1 MMSTQAA
8 DLKILV
14 SPATDLRSILTRKAE
29 VILEGYP
36 DVGRL
41 EIDNL
46 RSRTAL
52 VLPRRNEDGFDVEVE
67 AYPEELMLLTHGVHV
82 HFDDH
87 YDSELYDTEELVEQA
102 LGMTRDLLSPDMR
115 IRELRAGNKPYR

>member
-1 MMSTQAA
+1 M
-8 DLKILV
+8 
-14 SPATDLRSILTRKAE
+14 
-29 VILEGYP
+29 
-36 DVGRL
+36 
-41 EIDNL
+41 
-46 RSRTAL
+46 
-52 VLPRRNEDGFDVEVE
+52 EVE